1 MTIDFKKFPS
11 ITIGDLKAELQGC
24 PDDMTIDFCG
34 LEFRRVKQRG
44 ETHAQ
49 MEFNQVIDR
58 DKQGDLFIAVQ

>member
-11 ITIGDLKAELQGC
+11 ITVAELKRELAKL
-24 PDDMTIDFCG
+24 PDDWTIDFCG
-34 LEFRRVKQRG
+34 LEFHRCKPRG

-58 DKQGDLFIAVQ
+58 DRQGNLFIALQ